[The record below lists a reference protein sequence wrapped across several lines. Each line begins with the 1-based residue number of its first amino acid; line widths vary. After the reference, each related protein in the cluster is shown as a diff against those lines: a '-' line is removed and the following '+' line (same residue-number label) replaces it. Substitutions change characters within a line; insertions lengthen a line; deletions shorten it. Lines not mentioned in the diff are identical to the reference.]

1 MGWGAHIDHGNN
13 TCGVW
18 SKSESLRHINYSE
31 LVAVRLALASLLD
44 NRSNIHFRI
53 MSDNTTTISYINSM
67 GGCKA
72 IECNS
77 LIKHIWDW
85 ARERKIWLSAAHIPG
100 SSNV

>member
-1 MGWGAHIDHGNN
+1 MH
-13 TCGVW
+13 V
-18 SKSESLRHINYSE
+18 
-31 LVAVRLALASLLD
+31 
-44 NRSNIHFRI
+44 RI
-53 MSDNTTTISYINSM
+53 MSDNTTTVSYIMM

-77 LIKHIWDW
+77 RNKHIWDW